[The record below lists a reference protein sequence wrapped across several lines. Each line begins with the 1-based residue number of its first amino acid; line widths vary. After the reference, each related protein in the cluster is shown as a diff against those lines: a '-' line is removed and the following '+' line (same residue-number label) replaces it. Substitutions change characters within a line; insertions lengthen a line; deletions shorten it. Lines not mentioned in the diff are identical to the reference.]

1 MTGSLP
7 LKLISSRDNPLFKSL
22 KKLGTSARE
31 RRETGKTLIDGEHL
45 LAAYLDAVGVPEAVV
60 VSHSAGSLFAVQ
72 ALLRRCPGAV
82 LVEMPDAL
90 FGELASVQT
99 PTGVMA
105 MINIPRIAAVS
116 EDFCVLLEDIQDP
129 GNLGS
134 LLRSAAA
141 AGASIAYLSN
151 KCADA
156 WSPKVLRGGMG
167 AHFLLD
173 IRENADL
180 ASVAAVLPGKLVA
193 AGLHGKK
200 SLFDLDL
207 TGPVAF
213 AIGNEGAGLS
223 AGLWHAAH
231 EQVTIPMP
239 GRMESLN
246 AAAAAAVCFFERVRQ
261 RELATLK
268 P

>member
-1 MTGSLP
+1 MSGSLP
-7 LKLISSRDNPLFKSL
+7 LKLISSRDNPLFKNL

-31 RRETGKTLIDGEHL
+31 RHATGKTLIDGEHL
-45 LAAYLDAVGVPEAVV
+45 LTAYLDAIGVPETVA
-60 VSHSAGSLFAVQ
+60 VSHSAASLATVQ
-72 ALLRRCPGAV
+72 ALLRRSPGAL

-105 MINIPRIAAVS
+105 MVKIPRIAAAD

-141 AGASIAYLSN
+141 AGAGIAYLSS

-173 IRENADL
+173 IRENARL
-180 ASVAAVLPGKLVA
+180 AEVAAGLPGTVVA

-223 AGLWHAAH
+223 PGLWHAAH
-231 EQVTIPMP
+231 EQISIPMP

-261 RELATLK
+261 RELATL
-268 P
+268 

>member
-1 MTGSLP
+1 MSGSLV
-7 LKLISSRDNPLFKSL
+7 LKSISSRDNPLFKNL

-31 RRETGKTLIDGEHL
+31 RRTTGKTLIDGEHL
-45 LAAYLDAVGVPEAVV
+45 LAAYLDVVAVPEAVV
-60 VSHSAGSLFAVQ
+60 VSHSAVAVSAVQ
-72 ALLRRCPGAV
+72 ALLHRSRGAL

-105 MINIPRIAAVS
+105 MVKIPRIAAAS
-116 EDFCVLLEDIQDP
+116 QDFCVLLEDIQDP

-141 AGASIAYLSN
+141 AGAGIAYLSP

-173 IRENADL
+173 IRENSDL
-180 ASVAAVLPGKLVA
+180 AVVAAGLPGMVVA

-231 EQVTIPMP
+231 EQITIPMP

-261 RELATLK
+261 RELATL
-268 P
+268 